1 MEKEIL
7 IVDDETEFA
16 DYLRRGLTYAGYRVH
31 LAHTAED
38 GLTKFYQCQPHF
50 IILDVMLPGM
60 DGMAVCRRVRESG
73 YTGPVLM
80 LTARNAI
87 PDRVMGLDAGA
98 DDYLVKPFA
107 FDELLA
113 RLRTLQ
119 RRTGDVDSKMTFAD
133 VELDKNLYTVR
144 RAGKP
149 KDAAQRYLDSLRAWA
164 SLGED
169 KDLPRTIVA
178 ERRLDLGRALWW
190 LGDPGKAV
198 DEVLKA
204 VDADPDSPEIGASAV
219 AFLIVAGRYRDALD
233 AYHRGLG
240 EPGGSEL
247 FKVYTSLW
255 IVGEARRLGM
265 PRDRLATEY
274 LASRRGDLWYEHL
287 ARAASGTLSV
297 ETLRVEAT
305 TGPRRS
311 ELAFYS
317 AVLGLDPA
325 AATPEGRRKL
335 LQQAVDARIVLDAEY
350 DLARWYLTQ
359 P

>member
-38 GLTKFYQCQPHF
+38 GLTKFHQCQPHF

-119 RRTGDVDSKMTFAD
+119 RRTGDVDSRMTFAD

-149 KDAAQRYLDSLRAWA
+149 ISLTRTEYQLLTHFLVHPRQVLTREMLILKLWGQDAEIQPNLLDVYIARLRR
-164 SLGED
+164 
-169 KDLPRTIVA
+169 K
-178 ERRLDLGRALWW
+178 
-190 LGDPGKAV
+190 LGDPPLIHTLYGV
-198 DEVLKA
+198 GYVLK
-204 VDADPDSPEIGASAV
+204 E
-219 AFLIVAGRYRDALD
+219 
-233 AYHRGLG
+233 
-240 EPGGSEL
+240 
-247 FKVYTSLW
+247 
-255 IVGEARRLGM
+255 
-265 PRDRLATEY
+265 
-274 LASRRGDLWYEHL
+274 
-287 ARAASGTLSV
+287 
-297 ETLRVEAT
+297 ETV
-305 TGPRRS
+305 
-311 ELAFYS
+311 
-317 AVLGLDPA
+317 
-325 AATPEGRRKL
+325 
-335 LQQAVDARIVLDAEY
+335 
-350 DLARWYLTQ
+350 
-359 P
+359 